1 MNFQNMM
8 YMQNK
13 QISPIKYL
21 SILML
26 SISFLYAQP
35 ESQKHSKEQLESMR
49 IAFYTREMELS
60 PQEAT
65 LFWPIYNQLKS
76 EESELRKK
84 SPMREHGGLMI
95 QFENMSEEEA
105 TKILDQMLDFAS
117 KENALRQ
124 KYVIEIAQ
132 KLSRKKALQFIVA
145 EKHFRKELVKHIQE
159 RKSPHK

>member
-8 YMQNK
+8 YMQSK
-13 QISPIKYL
+13 RFLLAILPVL
-21 SILML
+21 LLMSITILQ
-26 SISFLYAQP
+26 AQP
-35 ESQKHSKEQLESMR
+35 EPGKPSKEQLESMR
-49 IAFYTREMELS
+49 IAFYTREMNLS

-65 LFWPIYNQLKS
+65 IFWPIYNQLKA
-76 EESELRKK
+76 EEAELRKK
-84 SPMREHGGLMI
+84 SPMREHGGFMT
-95 QFENMSEEEA
+95 QFESMSEEEA

-124 KYVIEIAQ
+124 KYTLEIAQ

-159 RKSPHK
+159 RKTPHK